1 MTPTART
8 ATLERSAPV
17 GLPRLLAGYRPNEAM
32 SLREHIQLYRPPPRR
47 GATRRGGPLI
57 ATVEAAGL
65 RGRGGAAFPTATKMR
80 AVVQQRGRPI
90 VVVNGSEGE
99 ALSVKD
105 QLLLTSLPHLVLD
118 GAVLAAEAVG
128 ADEVVVGVDRG
139 TRGALAGVSRALAER
154 HAAGLDPE
162 LLRLVTLPTRY
173 VAGEETAL
181 VQFINGGPA
190 KPTFTPPR
198 PFERGVG
205 GRPTLI
211 QNVETLAH
219 LALIARFGPA
229 WYREMGTA
237 DEPGSTLLTVGGAVN
252 HASVCEVSLGTP
264 IREAVQAAGGLTGEV
279 SAFLVGGYFGSWLTA
294 DVAWD
299 LPVTNATLRAAGAA
313 LGTGVIYAFPGGR
326 CGLVAA
332 ARVTR
337 YLAGESAGQCGP
349 CLYGL
354 AAISEAMD
362 NIADGRQP
370 AANAQ
375 RLHQLFDEVRGRGA
389 CHYPDGVVRFVA
401 TALGVFEDEIG
412 RHNAN
417 GRCLAGEPPL
427 LPIPAYDER
436 WR

>member
-1 MTPTART
+1 MTSPSWT
-8 ATLERSAPV
+8 ATLERAAPD
-17 GLPRLLAGYRPNEAM
+17 GLPRLLAGYRPDEPM
-32 SLREHIQLYRPPPRR
+32 SLRDHLQRYRPPPRR
-47 GATRRGGPLI
+47 GATRRGGPLV

-65 RGRGGAAFPTATKMR
+65 RGRGGAGFPTATKMR
-80 AVVQQRGRPI
+80 AVVQRHGRPV

-128 ADEVVVGVDRG
+128 ADEVVVAVDRAA
-139 TRGALAGVSRALAER
+139 RGALASVSRALAER
-154 HAAGLDPE
+154 HAAQLDPE
-162 LLRLVTLPTRY
+162 VVRLVDLPTRY

-181 VQFINGGPA
+181 VQFLNGGDA

-219 LALIARFGPA
+219 LALIARFGPD

-237 DEPGSTLLTVGGAVN
+237 DEPGSTLLTVGGAVQ
-252 HASVCEVSLGTP
+252 HASVCEVALGTP
-264 IREAVQAAGGLTGEV
+264 IRDAVHAAGGLSSEV
-279 SAFLVGGYFGSWLTA
+279 SAFLVGGYYGSWLKA
-294 DVAWD
+294 GVAWD
-299 LPVTNATLRAAGAA
+299 LPLTNAALRAEGAA
-313 LGTGVIYAFPGGR
+313 LGTGVVYAFPAGR

-349 CLYGL
+349 CVYGL
-354 AAISEAMD
+354 QAISDAMAS
-362 NIADGRQP
+362 IAAGREP
-370 AANAQ
+370 ERMAD
-375 RLHQLFDEVRGRGA
+375 RLQQLFGEVRGRGA
-389 CHYPDGVVRFVA
+389 CGYPDGVVRFVA
-401 TALGVFEDEIG
+401 SSLKVFDDEIA
-412 RHNAN
+412 RHEAH
-417 GRCLAGEPPL
+417 GRCLAGEPPV
-427 LPIPAYDER
+427 LPIPAVDGS